1 MKSGWILPTVVLH
14 AAMLRHEAKGQD
26 IRDSFWMIP
35 YRGGYPERSPIIL
48 TVTIPALQVILHV
61 FGASDV
67 LEQMRIAE
75 DVHC

>member
-35 YRGGYPERSPIIL
+35 YRGWISRE
-48 TVTIPALQVILHV
+48 VTDHLDGHSTALQVTARV
-61 FGASDV
+61 GAS
-67 LEQMRIAE
+67 L
-75 DVHC
+75 CS